1 MDKYGYILRKPKP
14 KNQEQ
19 KSTDNRQKQ
28 NNAGADIKITTDETN
43 SEENKAGESVVTILV
58 NDLLLKPF
66 YNHLSKNLPFWFSTS
81 YPVIGY
87 SRHRL

>member
-43 SEENKAGESVVTILV
+43 SERK
-58 NDLLLKPF
+58 
-66 YNHLSKNLPFWFSTS
+66 
-81 YPVIGY
+81 
-87 SRHRL
+87 